1 MNLNKV
7 GLTSLPE
14 PRARFEREECDVRSL
29 GISMAFGRDGVELA
43 RLKLAGPMAFASPSL
58 AEDVGISWRLAR
70 RWPLRGGRSS
80 PAEVCSGLVDLCRC
94 GLALAPDACW
104 RSTASKYPFVRST
117 QGGIPRSRI
126 SGVSPVESEV
136 DDEP

>member
-7 GLTSLPE
+7 GLTSVPE
-14 PRARFEREECDVRSL
+14 PRARPVREECDVRSL
-29 GISMAFGRDGVELA
+29 GMSMALGRDGVELD
-43 RLKLAGPMAFASPSL
+43 RLKLAGSAAFASPFL

-70 RWPLRGGRSS
+70 RRPRWGGRSS
-80 PAEVCSGLVDLCRC
+80 PAEVCSGLAGLCRC
-94 GLALAPDACW
+94 ELALAPDACW
-104 RSTASKYPFVRST
+104 RSTASKYPFVHST
-117 QGGIPRSRI
+117 QGSIPRSRM